1 MKEIFYKHTTRY
13 NNKMRSVSNLLYGI
27 SSITSLSHFLPECIY
42 LHVYLL
48 HKYESS
54 VHRQYVLSCFSRV
67 WLWRPPGS
75 PVHGILEARIP
86 EWVAISC
93 PGTEPTS
100 LMSPALAGGFFTPSA
115 TWDDTPEPVSF
126 FPFLLFWMCAVK
138 HLMQFNW
145 VHPLMGLIYMKVWS
159 RNPLLKIHLP

>member
-13 NNKMRSVSNLLYGI
+13 NNKRRSVSNLLYGI

-54 VHRQYVLSCFSRV
+54 VHRQYVLSCFNRV

-86 EWVAISC
+86 EWVLFPTQELSPHLLRLLHWQASSL
-93 PGTEPTS
+93 PPVPLGTIHPSQCLFS
-100 LMSPALAGGFFTPSA
+100 LFYCSERVL
-115 TWDDTPEPVSF
+115 
-126 FPFLLFWMCAVK
+126 
-138 HLMQFNW
+138 
-145 VHPLMGLIYMKVWS
+145 
-159 RNPLLKIHLP
+159 